1 MNKKIILQYVTVHN
15 LLIKDSI
22 FLIKDVFVY
31 KKHMISRNKCWSM
44 FSVYHYTQV
53 GIKLILRL
61 FVFSWKK
68 IRRCLNSYQKLVLL
82 IRFLYDYDLSFFLK
96 HNFFAD
102 RNLTDPAEWFERHH
116 KIRPAESLDTISR
129 YAETLWI

>member
-1 MNKKIILQYVTVHN
+1 M
-15 LLIKDSI
+15 LI
-22 FLIKDVFVY
+22 DVF
-31 KKHMISRNKCWSM
+31 
-44 FSVYHYTQV
+44 
-53 GIKLILRL
+53 RL
-61 FVFSWKK
+61 PLNTSGYQIDPQTFCIFMEK

-82 IRFLYDYDLSFFLK
+82 VRFLYDYDLSFFLN

-129 YAETLWI
+129 YAETL